1 MSESACSLSTA
12 AMLNERARKTCGRR
26 GCTGSLKHLK
36 QTLIQ
41 NSVSSPL
48 GTIGEGSIKGLFTDS
63 VTLVSP
69 FDDAGDMVFATTA
82 SWMSFGSGL
91 FGRRFRRSIR

>member
-1 MSESACSLSTA
+1 MSEFAWSLFTA
-12 AMLNERARKTCGRR
+12 AIMKERARITCGRT
-26 GCTGSLKHLK
+26 GCTGSPKHLK

-48 GTIGEGSIKGLFTDS
+48 GIIGEGSIKGLLTDS

-69 FDDAGDMVFATTA
+69 FDDARDMVFATA
-82 SWMSFGSGL
+82 PSWMSFGSGL